1 MPPTP
6 ALEFDSVT
14 KEYRTFFRNESV
26 RALENFSLRV
36 EPGEI
41 FGFLGPNGAGKT
53 TAIHIAIGLMFPSS
67 GGGRMLGSPFG
78 NAAARRKVGFLSENV
93 ALYHRRAGKLLR
105 FYGELNGMRDPEL
118 RRRTQEMLRQVQL
131 EDAAARNAGKFSR
144 GMLQRLGIAQALI
157 NDPELVIL
165 DEPTSALDPIG
176 RVQVREMMLRARR
189 AGKTVFLS
197 SHLLSEVEQICDRIA
212 IVIRGRVAR
221 VGTIKELLE
230 SQDRFVITARGID
243 ALMFEGAQQN
253 GYIRITVPALK
264 QRATIEK
271 IWLAGGEVMAV
282 NPIRQTLEDLFVE
295 LAHKN

>member
-1 MPPTP
+1 MPQIP
-6 ALEFDSVT
+6 AIEFDNVT
-14 KEYRTFFRNESV
+14 KEYRTFFRNDSV
-26 RALENFSLRV
+26 RALEKFSLRV

-53 TAIHIAIGLMFPSS
+53 TAIHIAIGLMFPSAGS
-67 GGGRMLGSPFG
+67 GHMLGAPFG
-78 NAAARRKVGFLSENV
+78 NAAARRKVGFLAENV
-93 ALYHRRAGKLLR
+93 ALYHRRADKLLR

-118 RRRTQEMLRQVQL
+118 RRRTQEMVKQVQL
-131 EDAAARNAGKFSR
+131 EDAANRNAGKFSR

-176 RVQVREMMLRARR
+176 RVQVREMILRARE

-197 SHLLSEVEQICDRIA
+197 SHLLSEVEQICDRIG
-212 IVIRGRVAR
+212 IVIRGRLAR

-230 SQDRFVITARGID
+230 SQDRFMITARGID

-271 IWLAGGEVMAV
+271 IWLAGGEVIAV
-282 NPIRQTLEDLFVE
+282 NPIRQTLEELFVE
-295 LAHKN
+295 LANKN

>member
-157 NDPELVIL
+157 NDPDLVIL